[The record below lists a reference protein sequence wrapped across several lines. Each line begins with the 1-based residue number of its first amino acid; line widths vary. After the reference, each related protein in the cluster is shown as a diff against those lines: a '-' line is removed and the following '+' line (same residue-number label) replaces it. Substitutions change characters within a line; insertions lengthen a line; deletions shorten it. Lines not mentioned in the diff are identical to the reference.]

1 MDTFPIAAILN
12 LKKQKQ
18 KQTKVSLWGG
28 KAIDRSWSLSM
39 PGLSLVLMELFS
51 DIRRE
56 LIYNFHGKQL
66 REVPPAGEWEQTG
79 DEAEHASENLLLPR
93 GCHVRARDWLQHPGG
108 MASAS
113 CDLRARDTMKLKFY
127 LVSWLSRLKTN

>member
-66 REVPPAGEWEQTG
+66 REVPPAGE
-79 DEAEHASENLLLPR
+79 
-93 GCHVRARDWLQHPGG
+93 
-108 MASAS
+108 
-113 CDLRARDTMKLKFY
+113 
-127 LVSWLSRLKTN
+127 